1 MLKFIYF
8 LIMSLTTN
16 RREKLGYSSQ
26 LCPCC
31 YFDQPNFL
39 PFFLLQAN
47 EDSTASD
54 GGAMLSPLE
63 SLEKIKEYAAVKN
76 DDGGEAERTKGVW
89 LVDTHGHPQLNQES
103 DGEKYQHDADT
114 MEKPAGLVVELAC
127 AVSPNDWQDTLA
139 YAAQSPHIRPALGV
153 HPWYLEDLPDGWLHD
168 LETLLR
174 QHSRAVVGE
183 IGLCKM
189 ARFLRTFPEG
199 KQAALKLQRQVF
211 LDQFQLAARLKRPV
225 SVHCV
230 DQHGV
235 FLIALQELRDGLPPS
250 GTQGGEPKNEDDTT
264 LFPPAIAM
272 HSFTGTAHHVKKLLE
287 FETTLQKQQTN
298 VKFYFGF
305 SHIVNVDMSSS
316 EKSRRQGREAIR
328 AVPRERLVAE
338 SDVHSAG
345 NVAAGTAGAVSYL
358 AFALEEPLQQVAE
371 RVASN
376 GLAFLNTGIP
386 TSTDTAYSS

>member
-1 MLKFIYF
+1 
-8 LIMSLTTN
+8 MSLTTN
-16 RREKLGYSSQ
+16 RSEKIGYSSQ
-26 LCPCC
+26 PSCPCC

-39 PFFLLQAN
+39 PFFLLQGN
-47 EDSTASD
+47 EDSTDAD
-54 GGAMLSPLE
+54 GGEMLSPREALE
-63 SLEKIKEYAAVKN
+63 QIKEYAAAKN
-76 DDGGEAERTKGVW
+76 DGGGEAERTNKGVW

-103 DGEKYQHDADT
+103 DGEKYHQNEDADR
-114 MEKPAGLVVELAC
+114 MEKPAGLVELAC
-127 AVSPNDWQDTLA
+127 AVSPNDWQATLA

-168 LETLLR
+168 LEALLR

-189 ARFLRTFPEG
+189 ARFLRTFPQG
-199 KQAALKLQRQVF
+199 KLAALQLQRQVF
-211 LDQFQLAARLKRPV
+211 LDQFQLAARLQRPV

-230 DQHGV
+230 DQHRV
-235 FLIALQELRDGLPPS
+235 FLTALQELRDGIPPS
-250 GTQGGEPKNEDDTT
+250 ETQGAPNNNDEDDTP
-264 LFPPAIAM
+264 LFPPAVAM

-287 FETTLQKQQTN
+287 FETTIQKQQKN

-316 EKSRRQGREAIR
+316 EKSRRQGREAIQ
-328 AVPRERLVAE
+328 AVPRDRLLAE
-338 SDVHSAG
+338 SDVHSTG

-371 RVASN
+371 RLASN

-386 TSTDTAYSS
+386 TSTDTAHEL